1 MKSSI
6 RANGIAL
13 SACVMAISWSTGRA
27 PRAKKKAA
35 RGSPCKTPSEQ
46 LPMTLPQERISRE
59 GEPYFQMKKLTSS
72 GNSIMSLSK
81 ITDLWME
88 LNAFLQSR
96 PSTTLSGN
104 SSSFALK
111 YSEIA

>member
-1 MKSSI
+1 MK
-6 RANGIAL
+6 AEEFDEKFDNGEDIL
-13 SACVMAISWSTGRA
+13 SCLNIG
-27 PRAKKKAA
+27 
-35 RGSPCKTPSEQ
+35 EN
-46 LPMTLPQERISRE
+46 MTLPQERISKE

-96 PSTTLSGN
+96 PSTTLSGR